1 MLLLC
6 FILLLVSALLLRFN
20 PNRQDVRWLVFFL
33 LSWALGALGYF
44 IEQEVSPPETSYA
57 FWYSVR
63 MWLKLLGDSAS
74 PYAFLLFAIV
84 YTEAAKGRWK
94 RLWAFVL
101 PLPPLYVYYLMPK
114 QAEGGSY
121 NILSVYF
128 IPYYAAGFIL
138 LIAVW
143 IRERNRTR
151 KKERLATAALIVPP
165 VLAYTWSDNYIKAIW
180 SFHYYRY
187 VPLLISAVLFLFV
200 FALLASKRG
209 VLGVRLILRRQIA
222 DQTRRGIASGT
233 MMINHALKN
242 HLTNIELLAR
252 DALHPGDSPDPGEN
266 MSLVLAEANQMKR
279 LIVRIQKQVEDIR
292 LTVSDCD
299 AGALV
304 QAAAA
309 AHQLALAEKGIR
321 LTLDIPA
328 EADLALR
335 ADPVHLQEVFGNLIR
350 NAVEAIQAEC
360 GIIRIRLIE
369 LDGEIELRFADNGP
383 GIAEADADS
392 IFDSFFS
399 TKSNADNFGLGLS
412 YCSAV
417 IQKHAGT
424 LEAHSRPGEGATFVV
439 RLPKRARRPA
449 GRTTSYFE

>member
-6 FILLLVSALLLRFN
+6 FILVLVSVLLLRFN

-33 LSWALGALGYF
+33 LAWALGALGYF
-44 IEQEVSPPETSYA
+44 LEQEVSPPEASYA

-63 MWLKLLGDSAS
+63 TWLKLLSDSAS

-84 YTEAAKGRWK
+84 YADAAKGRWR

-114 QAEGGSY
+114 HAVGESY

-128 IPYYAAGFIL
+128 VPYYAAGFVL
-138 LIAVW
+138 LLAAW

-151 KKERLATAALIVPP
+151 KRERLATAALIVPP
-165 VLAYTWSDNYIKAIW
+165 VLAYTWSDNYVKAIW

-200 FALLASKRG
+200 FALLASKHG

-252 DALHPGDSPDPGEN
+252 DALHSGDGPDAEEN

-279 LIVRIQKQVEDIR
+279 LIVHIQKQVEDIR
-292 LTVSDCD
+292 LTVADCD
-299 AGALV
+299 VAALV
-304 QAAAA
+304 RAAAA
-309 AHQLALAEKGIR
+309 AHQLALAKKGIR
-321 LTLDIPA
+321 LSLDIPA
-328 EADLALR
+328 GADLTLR

-350 NAVEAIQAEC
+350 NAVEAIQAE
-360 GIIRIRLIE
+360 GGVIRIRLFELAGGIE
-369 LDGEIELRFADNGP
+369 IRITDNGP
-383 GIAEADADS
+383 GIAATDADN
-392 IFDSFFS
+392 IFDAFFS
-399 TKSNADNFGLGLS
+399 TKARTDNFGLGLS

-417 IQKHAGT
+417 VQKHAGT
-424 LEAHSRPGEGATFVV
+424 LEACSRPGEGATFVV
-439 RLPKRARRPA
+439 RLPKRKRLSA
-449 GRTTSYFE
+449 GRTT